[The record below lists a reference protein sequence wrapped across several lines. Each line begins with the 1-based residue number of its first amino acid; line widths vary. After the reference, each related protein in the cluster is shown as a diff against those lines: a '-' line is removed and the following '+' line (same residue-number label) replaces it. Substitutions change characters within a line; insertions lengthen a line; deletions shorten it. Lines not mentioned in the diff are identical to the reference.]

1 MTFNVDQLI
10 GYQLAEF
17 AQCSQ
22 RRVHLL
28 AAQSTIAAAAIA
40 SVYFEGPKASY
51 LMGFM
56 GLVLVIAWFVLLL
69 RYRGSRDVAERARRA
84 TLIMGGLGQTI
95 SSSELIDIQNSFTIK
110 DEAARQRFDPD
121 YFASKSAPG
130 FDRLAEMLEESSFW
144 TKELQ
149 AGSARYMGAF
159 AALLFLL
166 SIFLVFAAIMFVDG
180 PHLMQIVRVAF
191 VILTTTVFSSVLD
204 TAMAHYRTANAVAR
218 IHHRLEVAKSKG
230 NPKADLLL
238 LLSDY
243 NAVVES
249 APLNLPYVY
258 ASRKEKFNRLWQQ
271 RQALDNPP
279 QNPEEQSTA

>member
-84 TLIMGGLGQTI
+84 TLIMGGLG
-95 SSSELIDIQNSFTIK
+95 
-110 DEAARQRFDPD
+110 
-121 YFASKSAPG
+121 
-130 FDRLAEMLEESSFW
+130 
-144 TKELQ
+144 
-149 AGSARYMGAF
+149 
-159 AALLFLL
+159 
-166 SIFLVFAAIMFVDG
+166 
-180 PHLMQIVRVAF
+180 
-191 VILTTTVFSSVLD
+191 
-204 TAMAHYRTANAVAR
+204 
-218 IHHRLEVAKSKG
+218 
-230 NPKADLLL
+230 
-238 LLSDY
+238 
-243 NAVVES
+243 
-249 APLNLPYVY
+249 
-258 ASRKEKFNRLWQQ
+258 
-271 RQALDNPP
+271 
-279 QNPEEQSTA
+279 